1 MGITANMKAFRL
13 QNKTKIGT
21 ESGAQKET
29 WSDGPMVDVSIY
41 QKNERLITQSARYNE
56 STHTGLSFSKN
67 IKAFKNRLRDEE
79 TQEIFEI
86 TSAVNDGR
94 LTNLLLKKVD
104 TDV

>member
-1 MGITANMKAFRL
+1 MGIITNMKHYML
-13 QNKTKIGT
+13 QSKTKIRT

-29 WSDGPMVDVSIY
+29 WTNRLVIDVSIY
-41 QKNERLITQSARYNE
+41 DKNERLNTQSARYNE
-56 STHTGLSFSKN
+56 STHTGLTFYKK
-67 IKAFKNRLRDEE
+67 IKAFKNRLIDEE
-79 TQEIFEI
+79 TQEIYEI